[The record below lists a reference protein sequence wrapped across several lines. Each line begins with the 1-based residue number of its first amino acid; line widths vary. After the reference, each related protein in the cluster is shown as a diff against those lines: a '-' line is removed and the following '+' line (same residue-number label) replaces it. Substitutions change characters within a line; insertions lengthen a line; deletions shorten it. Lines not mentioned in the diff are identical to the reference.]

1 MNRSSAHTRKP
12 TPPQDYRMEKQY
24 SQAKPGGPLRWTAIL
39 AALALSGCAVT
50 SAPLTDSDRQATLG
64 ADRQAMFGGQEAL
77 SGPVSLQEAMA
88 RALKYNL
95 DYRVKMMEEALAQR
109 QLDLSRLDLLP
120 KLAAGA
126 GFTAR
131 NHDLASSSQNVAT
144 GTQSLVPSIST
155 EKHQRTGDLNMSWN
169 VLDFGVSYYS
179 AQQQADRVLILQ
191 QRQRKVAQQL
201 MQQVRE
207 VWWQAVAAQRLQ
219 LRIDALLKQ
228 TDAAL
233 ADARQVEQQKLRSPL
248 EALNYRR
255 QLLDVV
261 RQMTI
266 VRNNLGQA
274 KPRLAALMN
283 LPAGQDFEVALPA
296 AMPVPALDLDLEHM
310 EEMAL
315 LNRPELG
322 EARYAERIGALETR
336 KAMARLLPGLEF
348 SVGQHYDSNKFLVNH
363 AWSDAGLRVSW
374 NLLNLFNAGTIKR
387 SAQAQL
393 DLAKAQRMALN
404 MSVLTQVHVAYLDLQ
419 GRSRQFALEQELSDV
434 EQRIFEQNRNASAS
448 GAQGRLPAILADANA
463 VFSSLRLYQSYGDLQ
478 NAYGQ
483 LGASLGIDP
492 LPDSAASHELPALTA
507 AFTGAERQWQA
518 QMSAA
523 KAKGEAH

>member
-1 MNRSSAHTRKP
+1 MTDQQTRNQ
-12 TPPQDYRMEKQY
+12 THYQESCMDQQHIYPPAAGRF
-24 SQAKPGGPLRWTAIL
+24 RWTAL
-39 AALALSGCAVT
+39 VAALVLSGCAVT
-50 SAPLTDSDRQATLG
+50 PTPMTVGERQATLG
-64 ADRQAMFGGQEAL
+64 ADRLAMSAGQQAL

-109 QLDLSRLDLLP
+109 QLDLSRLDMLP

-144 GTQSLVPSIST
+144 GTQSLVPSVST
-155 EKHQRTGDLNMSWN
+155 EKQQHTGDLSLSWN
-169 VLDFGVSYYS
+169 VLDFGVSYFS
-179 AQQQADRVLILQ
+179 AQQQSDRVLILQ

-219 LRIDALLKQ
+219 DRIDALLKE
-228 TDAAL
+228 TELAL

-261 RQMTI
+261 RQMGI
-266 VRNNLGQA
+266 VRNNLALA

-283 LPAGQDFEVALPA
+283 LPAGQDFQVAVPSGMPA
-296 AMPVPALDLDLEHM
+296 PALGLDLERM

-315 LNRPELG
+315 LNRPELA
-322 EARYAERIGALETR
+322 EARYMERIGALETR

-374 NLLNLFNAGTIKR
+374 NLLNLFNAGTIKGT
-387 SAQAQL
+387 AQAQL
-393 DLAKAQRMALN
+393 DLAKAQRLALN
-404 MSVLTQVHVAYLDLQ
+404 MAVLTQVHVAYLDLQ

-463 VFSSLRLYQSYGDLQ
+463 VFSSLRLYQGYGDLQ
-478 NAYGQ
+478 NAYGA
-483 LGASLGIDP
+483 LGASLGIDA

-507 AFTGAERQWQA
+507 AFAGAETQWQA
-518 QMSAA
+518 RVSSARA
-523 KAKGEAH
+523 AGAGQ